1 MAKKAKQ
8 KAKPRPPKPKA
19 RRAGQTGRPSLGT
32 VDWTEAFLQG
42 IQAGLHV
49 LDAATMA
56 KVNVATPY
64 RRRDEDEAFRLAWE
78 QADRIG
84 TQALEAEAGRR
95 AYHGTL
101 KPVYYMGKECGQIR
115 EYSDTLLMF
124 LLRARRPKKYRDN
137 AKFEHVGRDGAALP
151 RVMIY
156 LPDNG
161 RSKPDDASDNG
172 SQAEEAAGTSSP

>member
-1 MAKKAKQ
+1 MAEKAKQ

-19 RRAGQTGRPSLGT
+19 RQAAQTGRPPLGT
-32 VDWTEAFLQG
+32 VDWTEAFLEG
-42 IQAGLHV
+42 IQGGMNV
-49 LDAATMA
+49 RDAATA
-56 KVNVATPY
+56 ARVNGATPY

-78 QADRIG
+78 HADRIG

-101 KPVYYMGKECGQIR
+101 KPVYYMGEECGQIR

-137 AKFEHVGRDGAALP
+137 AKFEHVGRDDAALP
-151 RVMIY
+151 RVMLY

-161 RSKPDDASDNG
+161 RSKPDDPSDDG
-172 SQAEEAAGTSSP
+172 SQPSGE